1 MKLQKHEVLPSSLP
15 PIGISREQAAALI
28 GIGPT
33 LYDKC
38 VTAGTMP
45 GPRVIGGRLVYDV
58 EEVVRAFRSLPHKGP
73 IFGDL
78 DDEPVAGNAF
88 DDAEED

>member
-1 MKLQKHEVLPSSLP
+1 MKPQRMEILPSSLP

-33 LYDKC
+33 LYDRC
-38 VTAGTMP
+38 VAAGTMP

-58 EEVVRAFRSLPHKGP
+58 EEVIRAFRSLPHKGQAA
-73 IFGDL
+73 GDL